1 LQSWNFTSLEQQ
13 RDDVIAS
20 FKASDVE
27 IARRIGS
34 DDFPIEGDKPDPAL
48 WVDLR
53 ERERPM
59 RTSEMKR
66 ILQGAPGYRNVACQ
80 G

>member
-1 LQSWNFTSLEQQ
+1 LQRWNFTSPEQQ
-13 RDDVIAS
+13 RDDVMAS

-59 RTSEMKR
+59 RTSEMKG
-66 ILQGAPGYRNVACQ
+66 ILQGVPGHRKVGCQ